1 MSAAKVHKILSDFN
15 QIQRIT
21 KSHVNEIKY
30 YGQHSP
36 GTSRLTS
43 LFQRRKTAV
52 VLANPVV
59 RWKNKKHK
67 AKPKSKSRKR
77 RIKYAKGETKQISV
91 LPRFQQQQGMISIT
105 TSQAYDDYFPQQ
117 SYST

>member
-1 MSAAKVHKILSDFN
+1 MPAVKVHKILSDFN
-15 QIQRIT
+15 QIQRFT
-21 KSHVNEIKY
+21 KSYVNEIKY

-36 GTSRLTS
+36 GTSKPTS

-77 RIKYAKGETKQISV
+77 RIKYTKGEAKKTLCFTQVPAAARHDQYNYK
-91 LPRFQQQQGMISIT
+91 SIL
-105 TSQAYDDYFPQQ
+105 
-117 SYST
+117 